1 MPYLERVQRGIDF
14 VEAHLE
20 VDFCLG
26 DVAKAAGMSCWHF
39 QRIFKALTHETLKT
53 YIRSRRFSH
62 ALGLLK
68 DTDLSLLD
76 IALAS
81 GFETHESF
89 TRAFKACFRITP
101 NQYRKAGH
109 ALQFVKKV
117 QFDANYLNHVR
128 HRVSLEPVIE
138 ERPAMCLVGLQT
150 IIFGVDSAKNNV
162 SKKLPP
168 LWSAFL
174 SRLHEVKHAV
184 QGCCYGVVSPVA
196 DGSGRLQYL
205 AGIAVHPECVPPAGM
220 TVMQLPTARQAKFTH
235 RGAVQQLDHT
245 VNFIYGNWL
254 LTSGHT
260 LREQWDLEIYGPGYG
275 DGGAD
280 SVMHYAVTL
289 DSGTAIGS
297 TRG

>member
-1 MPYLERVQRGIDF
+1 MPYLERIQRGIDF

-20 VDFCLG
+20 VDFGLD
-26 DVAKAAGMSCWHF
+26 DVARAAGMSCWHF

-68 DTDLSLLD
+68 DTNLPLLN

-117 QFDANYLNHVR
+117 QFDASYLSHLR
-128 HRVSLEPVIE
+128 HHVSLEPVIE
-138 ERPAMCLVGLQT
+138 QRPAMWLVGLQT
-150 IIFGVDSAKNNV
+150 VFFGADSAKNNV
-162 SKKLPP
+162 AKKLPP
-168 LWSAFL
+168 LWSTFL
-174 SRLHEVKHAV
+174 SRLHEVEHAV
-184 QGCCYGVVSPVA
+184 PGCCYGVVSPVT

-205 AGIAVHPECVPPAGM
+205 AGIESRSEGVPPAGM
-220 TVMQLPTARQAKFTH
+220 TSMQLPTARQAKFTH
-235 RGAVQQLDHT
+235 SGAVQQLDHT
-245 VNFIYGNWL
+245 VNYIYGNWL

-260 LREQWDLEIYGPGYG
+260 VRDQWDLEIYGPEYG

-280 SVMHYAVTL
+280 SVMHYAITL
-289 DSGTAIGS
+289 D
-297 TRG
+297 